1 MTRVI
6 AITNHKGGVAKT
18 TTSANLGAGL
28 ALRGKRVLLIDLDPQ
43 RNLTDSL
50 TSEESETTLYDS
62 MTGDAPL
69 PVLSVGENLDLCP
82 SDVYLAKAESDLST
96 KIGKETILKR
106 LLAPV
111 LDRYDYILLDCP
123 PSLGLLTINALAS
136 ATDLYL
142 TLTAE
147 ALPLRGL
154 DMLSEIVSDIRKTI
168 NPSLDFSGVIITRY
182 QSRRLNKEV
191 VENISARYGERLFKT
206 RIREN
211 ISIAESPLSR
221 SSIFDYDP
229 KSRGAQDYLSLADEV
244 IEREKKVV
252 NNSQS
257 KL

>member
-1 MTRVI
+1 MNRVI
-6 AITNHKGGVAKT
+6 AIANHKGGVGKT
-18 TTSANLGAGL
+18 TTVSNLGAAL

-50 TSEESETTLYDS
+50 TTEESETTIYDA
-62 MTGDAPL
+62 MIDECPL
-69 PVLSVGENLDLCP
+69 PVLSIGENLDLCP
-82 SDVYLAKAESDLST
+82 SEVYLARAESELST
-96 KIGKETILKR
+96 EIGKETILKR

-111 LDRYDYILLDCP
+111 LDRYDYILLDTP

-154 DMLSEIVSDIRKTI
+154 DMLNEIVSEVKRTI
-168 NPSLDFSGVIITRY
+168 NPEIDIKGVIITRY
-182 QSRRLNKEV
+182 QSRRLNKDI
-191 VENISARYGERLFKT
+191 VENISSRYGDSLFKT

-221 SSIFDYDP
+221 SSIFAYEP

-244 IEREKKVV
+244 IARE
-252 NNSQS
+252 NN
-257 KL
+257 K